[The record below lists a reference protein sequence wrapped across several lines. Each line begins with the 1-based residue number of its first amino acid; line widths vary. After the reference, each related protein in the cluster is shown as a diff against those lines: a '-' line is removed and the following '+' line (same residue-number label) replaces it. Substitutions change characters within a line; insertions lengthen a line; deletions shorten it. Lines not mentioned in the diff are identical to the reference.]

1 MLFMQMTSQEQKYT
15 LLISN
20 LYRLSH
26 CPEKLNL
33 MHEFGFGSTDE
44 RQASATILDLSSF
57 LLHLL

>member
-1 MLFMQMTSQEQKYT
+1 MTSQEQKYA

-44 RQASATILDLSSF
+44 MHASATILDLSSF
-57 LLHLL
+57 LSHLL